1 MLIDAAFEHSSVGG
15 VCDERHS
22 AFSDLLL
29 CYHCTVVPGGAFPSL
44 TEGR

>member
-22 AFSDLLL
+22 AFGDLLL
-29 CYHCTVVPGGAFPSL
+29 SYQCTVVPGGAFSFL
-44 TEGR
+44 N